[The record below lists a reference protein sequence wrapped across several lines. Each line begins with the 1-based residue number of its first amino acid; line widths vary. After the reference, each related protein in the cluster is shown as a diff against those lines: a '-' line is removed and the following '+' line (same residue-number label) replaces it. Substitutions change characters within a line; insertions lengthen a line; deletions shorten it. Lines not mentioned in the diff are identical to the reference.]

1 MINKAYDCNLFC
13 SPDIAPVSHLQHNQY
28 MQELYHGPTAS
39 FKDLALQLMP
49 QIFREAANE
58 RSSESSY
65 VIVVAT
71 SGDTGGASL
80 DGFSRHTNIPI
91 IIFYPNEG
99 VSHLQKLQMVTSEG
113 QKTQVVGVE
122 GDFDY
127 CQTALK
133 RILSSRNQINY
144 YQRTYGVTL
153 SSANSINWA
162 RLLPQIT
169 YHANGYLE
177 LVRKGVV
184 NIGDPVDVC
193 IPTGNFG
200 NILAAFYTKLMGI
213 PFGRFIIASN
223 RNNVLTEFF
232 SSGLYGL
239 RNRQLLQTI
248 SPAIDILKSSNLERL
263 LYHITNSNSN
273 EVKSYFNSLDQDGYF
288 SVDHGVLD
296 ELQNNFLAGW
306 CSEEDTF
313 RTIHDVFNRY
323 GILIDPHTAVAKY
336 VADNIGIN
344 TDTPLLISATAHP
357 SKFAEGVM
365 KAIRPS
371 ESFKDK
377 NILLVMESVCGQQ
390 ARHKQ
395 IWGLLE
401 KRQRHAMLCQA
412 TKDAIADQIR
422 SFMNKTM

>member
-1 MINKAYDCNLFC
+1 
-13 SPDIAPVSHLQHNQY
+13 

-162 RLLPQIT
+162 RLLPQ
-169 YHANGYLE
+169 
-177 LVRKGVV
+177 V
-184 NIGDPVDVC
+184 
-193 IPTGNFG
+193 
-200 NILAAFYTKLMGI
+200 
-213 PFGRFIIASN
+213 
-223 RNNVLTEFF
+223 
-232 SSGLYGL
+232 
-239 RNRQLLQTI
+239 
-248 SPAIDILKSSNLERL
+248 
-263 LYHITNSNSN
+263 
-273 EVKSYFNSLDQDGYF
+273 
-288 SVDHGVLD
+288 
-296 ELQNNFLAGW
+296 
-306 CSEEDTF
+306 
-313 RTIHDVFNRY
+313 
-323 GILIDPHTAVAKY
+323 
-336 VADNIGIN
+336 
-344 TDTPLLISATAHP
+344 
-357 SKFAEGVM
+357 
-365 KAIRPS
+365 
-371 ESFKDK
+371 
-377 NILLVMESVCGQQ
+377 
-390 ARHKQ
+390 
-395 IWGLLE
+395 
-401 KRQRHAMLCQA
+401 
-412 TKDAIADQIR
+412 
-422 SFMNKTM
+422 